1 MPEAEAAAPPPAAAA
16 AAIDKKIKE
25 NNYNLKKNERPLTII
40 PLNRYTLPN
49 EGEPL
54 INKLDDPVIL
64 ASQFDFYDNEKTGII
79 DIKPELKLD
88 TIKKSIAAS
97 IKDRKIERG
106 INESLKKLKSK
117 EMFNKTRQNN
127 ADSLKRYGVF
137 KEPEELWNNTG
148 GEYQGELPIYG
159 TPDFYSSLKKIL
171 KENFKD
177 DYDNKITEDLRK
189 EFNEVLNY
197 ITKDVCKEEIFSL
210 KKNTKRAATG
220 NLIEDKLNQISKN
233 IIKDG
238 KEVEYYKLLDHYIA
252 NNFNLL
258 RSSSREAF
266 IKEEQFEIY
275 NPFFTLYTLNGLLLN
290 ADRKDNIK
298 GFKDQLKYSIF
309 HLIEKIIEKGTD
321 PKNIS
326 RIRLANEGK
335 MGKSK
340 PLGAL
345 RNFQKGQRAYDVHVF
360 LKEQKNKIIDKL
372 LEDKEENQYDI
383 FCGNFYIILNLC
395 EKIIKEAEISGTDKS
410 NRDEVPGK
418 DQKHKPVRN
427 HDKWWKNP
435 YIHKWASGPSSTL
448 FHMFYDAYLG
458 SNQFVKRD
466 GAGASEAGAAEAG
479 ASEAGASEAGAGWN
493 ETKYSNYKF
502 TKNSWDPRKSLEEED
517 TKQGGDE
524 ANKVEGARE
533 KLKNLIFNGEEGFK
547 KTKDHI
553 IENMDKNDGF
563 KNFSD
568 FLEIAAPAPQD
579 AAGAAAQPTAENRRR
594 EEKKKLFH
602 HLIEVSIILNGIKDV
617 YNPIHF
623 SNEGIYLKNN
633 FIISF
638 NDLDETGKDKTAFT
652 QLKFLIKYYNILIKD
667 DGKRLIE
674 KINKNSIMD
683 YNISNRDDLYFEG
696 KYTYP
701 SFKKGAKTKTGL
713 FISLLV
719 KTSISFTFFDF
730 MSGFLDSG
738 MNLWDLFIDPTE
750 VAAPF
755 MPAIF
760 MLDVAAGMTLL
771 AGSSYAASAAG
782 VELLSSGRQQWQKK
796 GDRAEYRRTIDR
808 DPGNTYFNIQPR
820 EVPGEWADAG
830 RSAFESYS
838 EEAIEDEVKFKNTNS
853 EGKSERQVLL
863 DTDPKLLIER
873 LQGEK
878 GFKIEQSEISGITD
892 DMKEANEKLKKKE
905 EDLRKVM
912 KEENETSTTSKK
924 EPVKKAVEA
933 RADALDEVNIHK
945 KKLVELILKKEQYT
959 DQSGGDVKL
968 NRSNFDP
975 EIWKKIDEEGNY
987 IHRKDLCSIIEN
999 IKIKIKKVDD
1009 FDIDEKVNGI
1019 LNTTI
1024 TIIQELSNR
1033 MTNFNIILIDE
1044 IIEFN
1049 SGIDF
1054 SDKKI
1059 DKLIKEY
1066 NQLQGSEQDEYYIKF
1081 KKVFGDFNENYQKF
1095 QGDIDKE
1102 LKGKK
1107 MDDLKQLSTD
1117 DIKEQIEKENQLKKL
1132 KSLQAGGDPSKF
1144 EIITDIKTKLKTIG
1158 ANINNSVILLKDLS
1172 KFKDEVDGTS
1182 GGIFSRKRK
1191 GRPSPDRPSPD
1202 RPSAAEP
1209 GADPNAPDKSKP
1221 EDKVIAEKIIRS
1233 YVDAKRKI
1241 EHSMG
1246 NKSYE
1251 CNSYKHYID
1260 DASKKKEEIRKLDL
1274 SESAQDKKIEEF
1286 DKAESKLIDIMRLCE
1301 QQKADYE
1308 AEKQKKSQ
1316 NKIDEERKRIE
1327 DKYKK
1332 IDEERQKE
1340 REKEDQERKRQ
1351 KEKEDK
1357 ERENL
1362 MKKEEEMKKQREKE
1376 DSSKPSPDRSSPD
1389 RPSPDRSSPDRP
1401 SPDRSSPDRPS
1412 PDRPSAD
1419 KPSADKPSAD
1429 KPSADK
1435 PSADKPSADKPS
1447 PDKPSPDKPSPD
1459 KPSPVRSAD
1468 ELFNRLDKDGSKG
1481 LSREEFKEI
1490 VDEDIPKK
1498 SRPMKEIFDDLD
1510 VDKKGKINKEQ
1521 FEKIVEKG
1529 SLPKTEKDPKEIF
1542 DDLDIDKKGSINK
1555 EQFQK
1560 IEEKGLIP
1568 KTEKG
1573 AKEIFDE
1580 LDVDKKGEIDFERF
1594 KKYPDKLPTKGP
1606 GEVFDELDKEKKGE
1620 IDFEK
1625 FKNYPSKG
1633 VINERVKGIDEIFD
1647 ELDKDKDGNV
1657 TKEEF
1662 EKLPEKGKFTKGK
1675 TTDQIFDRLDKD
1687 KKGKIN
1693 LNEFEK
1699 LGEIKDELIL
1709 NKKSDKKPKPYH
1721 KIFKELDRNGD
1732 GLIDKKEFSDILKEG
1747 SLPTKMENDKIKK
1760 RDRLYQ
1766 MRKQK
1771 QLEDEEKGLLTTITD
1786 IFDEK
1791 EEIFEDEYG
1800 PITHDDIKD
1809 VDRIIKKYNSMNDD
1823 YHELIDE
1830 YYEHKKSS
1838 GSKEERN
1845 IRLLVT
1851 KEKEIN
1857 ELKEIILA
1865 MKQTTN
1871 KLKDS
1876 CEKKIVA
1883 GKLVKSDQLTDEDV
1897 KSREAF
1903 EYFKGQVDK
1912 EFNFQ
1917 NKKCSEKVKNFKD
1930 ISSKKK
1936 EIVKEEIRDEVE
1948 SDLKKELKKE
1958 VRKELKDKDKDK
1970 DKDKET
1976 KTIKKNRGK
1985 KRTPKRTPRR
1995 SSRRS
2000 PRKDNR
2006 SRRSRSRRRITAKK
2020 IRRRTI
2026 NSKRRINKKK

>member
-1 MPEAEAAAPPPAAAA
+1 MAEAA
-16 AAIDKKIKE
+16 IDEEINK
-25 NNYNLKKNERPLTII
+25 YSLKKNERPLTII

-49 EGEPL
+49 DGEPL

-64 ASQFDFYDNEKTGII
+64 ASQFDFDDNEETVN
-79 DIKPELKLD
+79 IKHELKLD
-88 TIKKSIAAS
+88 TIKKSI
-97 IKDRKIERG
+97 KDSVIDRNNEMD
-106 INESLKKLKSK
+106 INNSLKNLKSN

-137 KEPEELWNNTG
+137 KDNTEELWNNNG

-171 KENFKD
+171 KENFKSKFEG

-220 NLIEDKLNQISKN
+220 NLIEGKLNQISKN
-233 IIKDG
+233 RIKGG

-290 ADRKDNIK
+290 ANRKGNIE
-298 GFKDQLKYSIF
+298 GFKNQLKYSIF

-326 RIRLANEGK
+326 RFRDANEGK
-335 MGKSK
+335 MGRKL
-340 PLGAL
+340 LGAL
-345 RNFQKGQRAYDVHVF
+345 RNYQKGQDAYNVHVF

-372 LEDKEENQYDI
+372 LTNVKDDKDNDI

-395 EKIIKEAEISGTDKS
+395 EKIIKEEEEIRGADKS
-410 NRDEVPGK
+410 KDDGGEANRDEVPGK
-418 DQKHKPVRN
+418 DQKHVPERN
-427 HDKWWKNP
+427 HKWWKNP
-435 YIHKWASGPSSTL
+435 YIYKTL

-466 GAGASEAGAAEAG
+466 LPAAA
-479 ASEAGASEAGAGWN
+479 AGAGWN
-493 ETKYSNYKF
+493 ETKYSNYNF
-502 TKNSWDPRKSLEEED
+502 TKNSWDPRKSLEED
-517 TKQGGDE
+517 DGAQGGNE
-524 ANKVEGARE
+524 ASKVEGARE
-533 KLKNLIFNGEEGFK
+533 KLKNLLFNGEEGFK

-553 IENMDKNDGF
+553 IENMEKNDGF
-563 KNFSD
+563 KNFSE
-568 FLEIAAPAPQD
+568 FLEIAAPAAQQ
-579 AAGAAAQPTAENRRR
+579 AAEDRR

-602 HLIEVSIILNGIKDV
+602 HLIEVSIMLNGIKDV

-667 DGKRLIE
+667 GDKGLIE

-719 KTSISFTFFDF
+719 KTSISLTFWDSLIFGDL
-730 MSGFLDSG
+730 SFL
-738 MNLWDLFIDPTE
+738 LDLFIHPTA
-750 VAAPF
+750 VATPF
-755 MPAIF
+755 MPAII
-760 MLDVAAGMTLL
+760 MLDFAAGMALL
-771 AGSSYAASAAG
+771 AGSGYAATAPVEELITFSQERAEKKKIREELQPTMEIGNTSSGYKRLGSAAARG
-782 VELLSSGRQQWQKK
+782 LKEEHWIVDKENVVQLLNSV
-796 GDRAEYRRTIDR
+796 A
-808 DPGNTYFNIQPR
+808 P
-820 EVPGEWADAG
+820 EVKSYEP
-830 RSAFESYS
+830 YS
-838 EEAIEDEVKFKNTNS
+838 EDEIRKEVDFKETNS
-853 EGKSERQVLL
+853 EGKSERQGLL
-863 DTDPKLLIER
+863 DTDPELLIKR

-878 GFKIEQSEISGITD
+878 GFKIEDYEITRITK
-892 DMKEANEKLKKKE
+892 DMKEANEELKKKE
-905 EDLRKVM
+905 EDLIKVM
-912 KEENETSTTSKK
+912 KEENEKDLPSGSMDDLRRGLRKLERSTKDEGYEKK
-924 EPVKKAVEA
+924 KREIEGKIKVALRVKA
-933 RADALDEVNIHK
+933 RADALDKANKHK
-945 KKLVELILKKEQYT
+945 KKLVELILKKEQY
-959 DQSGGDVKL
+959 QSGGDVKL

-975 EIWKKIDEEGNY
+975 EIWNKIDEEGNY

-1024 TIIQELSNR
+1024 TIIEELSNR

-1066 NQLQGSEQDEYYIKF
+1066 NQLQGSEQDEYYNKF
-1081 KKVFGDFNENYQKF
+1081 QEVVKVFNENYQKF

-1117 DIKEQIEKENQLKKL
+1117 DIKEQIEKEKQLNTL

-1182 GGIFSRKRK
+1182 GGIFSRKGK
-1191 GRPSPDRPSPD
+1191 GRPGSAAAITEAKA
-1202 RPSAAEP
+1202 AAEP
-1209 GADPNAPDKSKP
+1209 GADPNAPDKSST
-1221 EDKVIAEKIIRS
+1221 EDKVKAEKIIRS

-1274 SESAQDKKIEEF
+1274 SEGAQDKKIEEF

-1401 SPDRSSPDRPS
+1401 SPDRPSPDRSSPDR
-1412 PDRPSAD
+1412 
-1419 KPSADKPSAD
+1419 PSAD

-1633 VINERVKGIDEIFD
+1633 VINERVKSVDEIFD

-1675 TTDQIFDRLDKD
+1675 TTDQIFDQLDKD

-1699 LGEIKDELIL
+1699 LADIKDELIL

-1721 KIFKELDRNGD
+1721 KIFKELDKNRD

-1791 EEIFEDEYG
+1791 EEIYEDEYG

-1830 YYEHKKSS
+1830 YYEYKKSS

-1883 GKLVKSDQLTDEDV
+1883 GKLVKSDQLTEEDV

-1917 NKKCSEKVKNFKD
+1917 NKKCSEKVKNLKD

-1958 VRKELKDKDKDK
+1958 VRKELK

-2006 SRRSRSRRRITAKK
+2006 SRRSRRRITAKK

-2026 NSKRRINKKK
+2026 NSKRRINKK